1 MAAVANVKVGHSQGA
16 QYQTGQCQ
24 DWPLGDVGQGATA
37 PLPPYRALVY
47 ISGRIADERG
57 PGMLPILYFIDQ
69 YLIDLFIW
77 VIIGSAILSWLI
89 AFNVV
94 NPYNQ
99 FVRSIWQG
107 LNAVTEPLLRP
118 IRRWM
123 PDLGGIDI
131 SPVVLILLCAFV
143 QTVVLPNIAKLLV

>member
-1 MAAVANVKVGHSQGA
+1 MLELLGFISSLITLYIYIIIASAV
-16 QYQTGQCQ
+16 
-24 DWPLGDVGQGATA
+24 
-37 PLPPYRALVY
+37 
-47 ISGRIADERG
+47 
-57 PGMLPILYFIDQ
+57 M
-69 YLIDLFIW
+69 
-77 VIIGSAILSWLI
+77 SWLI

-107 LNAVTEPLLRP
+107 LNALTEPLLRP

-131 SPVVLILLCAFV
+131 SPVVLILPAAFV
-143 QTVVLPNIAKLLV
+143 QTVVLPNLAKLLV